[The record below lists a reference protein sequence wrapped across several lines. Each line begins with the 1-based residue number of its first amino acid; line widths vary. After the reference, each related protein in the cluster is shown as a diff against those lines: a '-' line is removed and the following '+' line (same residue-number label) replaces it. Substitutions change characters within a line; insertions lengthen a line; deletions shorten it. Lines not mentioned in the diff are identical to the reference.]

1 MSQGLVAGMSETI
14 ATSFGSRRRFLMN
27 QVRAFSLL
35 SLGRAELVGR
45 GADLADAVEP
55 CSRRPHG
62 DGAPPR
68 VDRQSGR
75 EDVLLPRARRAAH
88 AVDALR
94 EPLYVAEPFP
104 PRERV
109 PLDAEHL
116 RLHRC
121 EEPLWEEAMSLVARM
136 TSIYS
141 MLALWKIMQQCK
153 QYAQNTRR
161 YSAAFG
167 VTETAETDFR
177 ISLFPFVDLGECN

>member
-1 MSQGLVAGMSETI
+1 MSETI

-27 QVRAFSLL
+27 QVRALSLL

-121 EEPLWEEAMSLVARM
+121 EEPPLGRGDVVGGSYDFDLFHACIVENNATMQAIRSEY
-136 TSIYS
+136 T
-141 MLALWKIMQQCK
+141 AL
-153 QYAQNTRR
+153 
-161 YSAAFG
+161 FG
-167 VTETAETDFR
+167 GIR
-177 ISLFPFVDLGECN
+177 GH

>member
-1 MSQGLVAGMSETI
+1 
-14 ATSFGSRRRFLMN
+14 MN
-27 QVRAFSLL
+27 QVRALSLL

-55 CSRRPHG
+55 CSRPPHG
-62 DGAPPR
+62 DGHALARDVAGAPPR

-88 AVDALR
+88 AVGALR

-121 EEPLWEEAMSLVARM
+121 EEPPLGRGDVVGGSYDFDLFHACIVENNATMQAIRSEY
-136 TSIYS
+136 T
-141 MLALWKIMQQCK
+141 AL
-153 QYAQNTRR
+153 
-161 YSAAFG
+161 FG
-167 VTETAETDFR
+167 GIR
-177 ISLFPFVDLGECN
+177 GH